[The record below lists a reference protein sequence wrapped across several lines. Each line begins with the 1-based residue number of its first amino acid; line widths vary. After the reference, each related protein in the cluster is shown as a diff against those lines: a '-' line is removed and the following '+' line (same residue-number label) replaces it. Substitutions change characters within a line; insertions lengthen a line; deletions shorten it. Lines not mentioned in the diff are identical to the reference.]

1 MSNPAIIQSNFL
13 DKKSTLVTETEQSK
27 ETEVRISFRELVG
40 NCRL

>member
-13 DKKSTLVTETEQSK
+13 DKKSTLVTETEQK
-27 ETEVRISFRELVG
+27 TEVRISFRELVG